1 MTNPTDDDPP
11 VRVLSEDLV
20 LVDWGPMTLT
30 ISVWDEGKAR
40 PVMAAQAAR
49 TALSCLAILSDF
61 QEFLRKPAHL
71 LPVHPNFPATAAVV
85 RRAFRAAQTVSGN
98 LTPLA
103 AVAGAVADEVAAA
116 AAEMGADRVIVNN
129 GGNVALRLGPAE
141 TAVVGL
147 RLTGGRGYAGQLT
160 VRGDANVGGVA
171 SSGWRGRS
179 HSPGTADLA
188 TVWADSAARADA
200 AATLLA
206 GATRLDG
213 SDVGKVRAGDID
225 PLSDVRDQ
233 SVTISAGRLTK
244 ARKQRALDRASE
256 TARRL
261 HENGHILGCCVWL
274 QGEGF
279 SLDPGGVLAV

>member
-71 LPVHPNFPATAAVV
+71 LPAHPNFPATAAVV

-129 GGNVALRLGPAE
+129 GGDVALRLGPAE

-147 RLTGGRGYAGQLT
+147 QHRSRGGSVGRLT
-160 VRGDANVGGVA
+160 VRGETGIGGVA
-171 SSGWRGRS
+171 SSGWGGRS

-188 TVWADSAARADA
+188 TVWAENAALADA

-206 GATRLDG
+206 GETAVDG
-213 SDVGKVRAGDID
+213 PEIGCARACDID
-225 PLSDVRDQ
+225 PLSDLGIRPVTV
-233 SVTISAGRLTK
+233 SVGRLEG
-244 ARKQRALDRASE
+244 ARKRRALARAAK

-261 HENGHILGCCVWL
+261 HAAGQIRGCCVWI
-274 QGEGF
+274 QGDGF
-279 SLDPGGVLAV
+279 ALDPDGILTM